1 MKYATWIIAS
11 DGTTP
16 EAAIRAKGGQA
27 DGAMTLTFNEILGYV
42 SDDADL
48 TGLSKWSV
56 ETQTSAEA
64 LTLAQSVAPDTYYSS
79 AGTFIVPQ
87 QDVEIAP

>member
-1 MKYATWIIAS
+1 MKYATWQIT

-27 DGAMTLTFNEILGYV
+27 GGAMTLTFNTILGYV

-48 TGLSKWSV
+48 TGLTEWNLQP
-56 ETQTSAEA
+56 QTSAQA
-64 LTLAQSVAPDTYYSS
+64 LTLAKSVAPSTYYSA
-79 AGTFIVPQ
+79 AGTFLTPIEYTDIMQ
-87 QDVEIAP
+87 

>member
-1 MKYATWIIAS
+1 MKYATWQIT

-27 DGAMTLTFNEILGYV
+27 GGAMTLTFNTILGYV

-48 TGLSKWSV
+48 TGLTEWNV
-56 ETQTSAEA
+56 QPQTSAQA
-64 LTLAQSVAPDTYYSS
+64 LTLAKSVAPSTYYSA
-79 AGTFIVPQ
+79 AGTFLTPIEYTDIVQ
-87 QDVEIAP
+87 

>member
-48 TGLSKWSV
+48 TGLSEWSV
-56 ETQTSAEA
+56 EAQTSAQA

-87 QDVEIAP
+87 QYVEIAP